1 MYRFF
6 NPLLQIDSNTGAH
19 MDCYLTGKKTK
30 LAAIEQMLQ
39 YAKELPDSS
48 QPFPFAAEHEEGM
61 KSHIRLME
69 SAISQIPHH
78 MEELRACMDT
88 SGRFPPKS
96 FAVSEAIYYSHI
108 DPHSFFLFALLGYD
122 AFLEKQLFCIVEMKP
137 GTMPLEIQKCS
148 LGFSSEKI
156 DNLTLYPLDL
166 HIELGKFDAMESIE
180 ASEKHLEHC
189 RKLLLDYFQADELYD
204 LYEIEESH
212 LLKYIGDP
220 LALLRTIQ
228 KKHND
233 NRIRLSLAPHSP
245 RQIDQALIELIH
257 IERRIMKQV
266 QLQYFWSRE
275 QFGAY
280 TSQLQQTKRRL
291 MAATGVS
298 QEQLDIFMGH
308 MPADFW

>member
-6 NPLLQIDSNTGAH
+6 NPLLPVELSMGVHVDGYVT
-19 MDCYLTGKKTK
+19 
-30 LAAIEQMLQ
+30 AAKIQLPTIEQLLQ
-39 YAKELPDSS
+39 DAKEWPEPSS
-48 QPFPFAAEHEEGM
+48 PIPFAAEDMHRM
-61 KSHIRLME
+61 KSHIQLVE

-78 MEELRACMDT
+78 LKELETCLNASACFPAKCFIISDT
-88 SGRFPPKS
+88 
-96 FAVSEAIYYSHI
+96 IYYSHI
-108 DPHSFFLFALLGYD
+108 DLHRHFLFAPLGYD
-122 AFLEKQLFCIVEMKP
+122 AFLEKQLFCIVEMHADTTAK
-137 GTMPLEIQKCS
+137 EIQKCS
-148 LGFSSEKI
+148 LGFSSEAI
-156 DNLTLYPLDL
+156 DSLVLYPLDL
-166 HIELGKFDAMESIE
+166 LYELEKFDAMESIE
-180 ASEKHLEHC
+180 ASEAHLEYC
-189 RKLLLDYFQADELYD
+189 RKLLLGYFQADELYD

-257 IERRIMKQV
+257 IERRVMKQL
-266 QLQYFWSRE
+266 QLRPFWSRE

-280 TSQLQQTKRRL
+280 TSQLQYTKRRL
-291 MAATGVS
+291 MGAAGLS
-298 QEQLDIFMGH
+298 QEQLDILMAH

>member
-6 NPLLQIDSNTGAH
+6 NPLLQIDSSTGAH
-19 MDCYLTGKKTK
+19 IDYYATGKKTK
-30 LAAIEQMLQ
+30 LAAIEQLQQ
-39 YAKELPDSS
+39 YAKELPDPS
-48 QPFPFAAEHEEGM
+48 QPVQFAADQKEGM

-69 SAISQIPHH
+69 SAISQIPHQ
-78 MEELRACMDT
+78 MEELRACMDA

-108 DPHSFFLFALLGYD
+108 NLHNFFLFAPLGYD

-137 GTMPLEIQKCS
+137 GTMPLEIQKYS
-148 LGFSSEKI
+148 LGFSSEAI
-156 DNLTLYPLDL
+156 DSLILYPLDL
-166 HIELGKFDAMESIE
+166 HIELAKFDAMESIE
-180 ASEKHLEHC
+180 ASEKHLEYC
-189 RKLLLDYFQADELYD
+189 RKLLLDYFQAEELYD

-220 LALLRTIQ
+220 LALLRTMQ

-233 NRIRLSLAPHSP
+233 NRIRLSLAPHFP
-245 RQIDQALIELIH
+245 WQIDQVLIELVH
-257 IERRIMKQV
+257 IERRILKQA
-266 QLQYFWSRE
+266 QLQHFWSRE

-291 MAATGVS
+291 IAATGVS
-298 QEQLDIFMGH
+298 QEQLDIFMRH